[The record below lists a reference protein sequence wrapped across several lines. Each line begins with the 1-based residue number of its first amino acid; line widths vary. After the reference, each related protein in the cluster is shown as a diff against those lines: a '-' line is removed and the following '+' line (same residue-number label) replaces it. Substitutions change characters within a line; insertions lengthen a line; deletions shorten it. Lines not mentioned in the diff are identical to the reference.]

1 MHHGKVRWQSV
12 PWFLTVTVVY
22 LWFHGP
28 SKSLFLTHRIF
39 QCREIESSLSR
50 HFAREKT
57 EHTMPKHHIH
67 KRRPKNVA
75 FLSSSGPF
83 LSWHFLLWEENCLR
97 RPTVLFEVAR
107 DPISRQYSE
116 VHSRTRWCVALAA
129 VSAPWCLGQL
139 PGAVSSANIT
149 VMQTNGSEHTANGPP
164 EKKNPASLVEV

>member
-1 MHHGKVRWQSV
+1 MVH
-12 PWFLTVTVVY
+12 

-28 SKSLFLTHRIF
+28 SKSLFPTHRIF

-67 KRRPKNVA
+67 NWRPKKENVA
-75 FLSSSGPF
+75 SLFLRCVLVMTFSAVGRKPSPTISCLAWGCTGS
-83 LSWHFLLWEENCLR
+83 LSIR
-97 RPTVLFEVAR
+97 
-107 DPISRQYSE
+107 YSK
-116 VHSRTRWCVALAA
+116 VHSRVRWCVALAA

-149 VMQTNGSEHTANGPP
+149 VMQTNGSEHTANGPS
-164 EKKNPASLVEV
+164 KILSRF